1 MIQRNQKKK
10 NSTMMNWTKSNKGSF
25 SLIYKKKKISLL
37 SKQNIYSCKR
47 VKKNKKSISI
57 FRTIKYLKSSSK
69 LF

>member
-10 NSTMMNWTKSNKGSF
+10 KFYYDELNKIQQRILLF
-25 SLIYKKKKISLL
+25 NIQKKKISLL
-37 SKQNIYSCKR
+37 SKQNIFSCKR